1 MTFLCIAL
9 GKEVD
14 QAIKE
19 GNKALLGTLKELSL
33 KKRNRLQFLNY
44 VCIGRMTENIDLAK
58 EWAVCRPDETNGWVH
73 KYELDMEGLKVL
85 DFQKYSILSWLA
97 ELMKHRDAAD
107 SKRYRMLSQKFIA
120 KYGIET
126 SGYDVIKGWRAD
138 ASYFYIAKAFVRD
151 EIDVEILEELLL
163 LGGLEIQYCIKS
175 ELAYS
180 RLSERKEELISVEYD
195 EFNEKYNE
203 RDVTARKRM
212 KELIDSDA
220 NKVTNVFS
228 TLL

>member
-44 VCIGRMTENIDLAK
+44 VCIGRMTI
-58 EWAVCRPDETNGWVH
+58 WAVCRPDETNGWVH

-163 LGGLEIQYCIKS
+163 LGGLGIQYCIKS
-175 ELAYS
+175 G
-180 RLSERKEELISVEYD
+180 K
-195 EFNEKYNE
+195 N
-203 RDVTARKRM
+203 
-212 KELIDSDA
+212 
-220 NKVTNVFS
+220 
-228 TLL
+228 